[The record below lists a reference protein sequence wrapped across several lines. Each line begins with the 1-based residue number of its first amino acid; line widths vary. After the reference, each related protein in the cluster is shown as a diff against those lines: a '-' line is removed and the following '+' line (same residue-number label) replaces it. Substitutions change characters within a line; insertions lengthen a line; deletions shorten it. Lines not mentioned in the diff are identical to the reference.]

1 MAFDALRIKCI
12 VHRVV
17 CEHNIDDVVANVAL
31 PLQLQ

>member
-17 CEHNIDDVVANVAL
+17 CEHNVDDVVPDVAF
-31 PLQLQ
+31 PLQL